1 MPVRTTISE
10 RDVLDLF
17 DVSWASDARGL
28 EHYLDVLLRRSAR
41 WFDATSASIFLLQE
55 SGEYVLAA
63 RTGRGR
69 RAPIHA
75 RLRSGEGIAGRSIET
90 GEPLLVTDPTENA
103 LLKGKVAARVDLGSS
118 MIVPLATPES
128 GCIGVVN
135 LGRGRMEP
143 AFTTRDLRHAKSFA
157 RHLALGVSNARLLA
171 RMNTAI
177 SKAKALHEKLGAV
190 IDTLG
195 VGVVV
200 VNPFGEVTECNPE
213 AVAYIGAVPNPGA
226 SWFSSLARAPS
237 HVAEPFDAVITGALA
252 GQPTRKRAYDPA
264 SDRSW
269 SLTGSPMPDGGVA
282 VAVHEITGHERA
294 QRELSRLSRLAE
306 IGQMTAAIAHEIRNP
321 LTGIRSAAQFV
332 RQNPNDAAE
341 FGAIIEEEA
350 LKLNSL
356 CDEFLEFARPLTLH
370 VAPCSLGALIRHV
383 TEMHRAD
390 FDAAHVALDVQ
401 IPDPEPKM
409 IGDSS
414 RIEQVCRNLVL
425 NALQASRPGG
435 TVTVVADDE
444 GFVVRDEGLGMSD
457 ATIGSLFTPFFTTRP
472 SGTGLGLSNV
482 RKIVDAHGG
491 EISVASKVGK
501 GTTFSVRLATRKIA

>member
-1 MPVRTTISE
+1 MPVRTTISQ

-28 EHYLDVLLRRSAR
+28 EHYLNVLLRRSAA

-55 SGEYVLAA
+55 SGEFVLAA

-75 RLRSGEGIAGRSIET
+75 QVRSGEGIAGRSIET
-90 GEPLLVTDPTENA
+90 GEPLLVTDPRENA
-103 LLKGKVAARVDLGSS
+103 VLKGKVSARVDLGSS

-135 LGRGRMEP
+135 LGRGHLKP
-143 AFTTRDLRHAKSFA
+143 AFTSRDLRHAKSFA

-171 RMNTAI
+171 RMNMATSRATAM
-177 SKAKALHEKLGAV
+177 HEKLGAV

-195 VGVVV
+195 MGVIVI
-200 VNPFGEVTECNPE
+200 NPYGEVTECNPE
-213 AVAYIGAVPNPGA
+213 AISYLGFEPVAGE
-226 SWFSSLARAPS
+226 SWFKKLADAPK
-237 HVAEPFDAVITGALA
+237 HVAGPLDAVVTGTLS
-252 GQPTRKRAYDPA
+252 GQPTGRRAYDA
-264 SDRSW
+264 STDRSW
-269 SLTGSPMPDGGVA
+269 SLAGSPMPDGGAA
-282 VAVHEITGHERA
+282 VAVHEITAHERT
-294 QRELSRLSRLAE
+294 QRELGRLSRLAE

-332 RQNPNDAAE
+332 RQNPESASE

-350 LKLNSL
+350 LKLNAL
-356 CDEFLEFARPLTLH
+356 CDEFLEFARPLTLQ
-370 VAPCSLGALIRHV
+370 VGPCSLGSLIRRV
-383 TEMHRAD
+383 AEMHQRD
-390 FDAAHVALDVQ
+390 FEAHHVKLVVQ

-409 IGDSS
+409 IGDAG

-425 NALQASRPGG
+425 NALQASEPGG
-435 TVTVVADDE
+435 TVTVVADTE
-444 GFVVRDEGLGMSD
+444 GFEVRDEGVGMSEV
-457 ATIGSLFTPFFTTRP
+457 TIGSLFTPFFTTKP

-491 EISVASKVGK
+491 TIEVASKHGA
-501 GTTFSVRLATRKIA
+501 GTTFSIRLVNRKIA